1 MLFLGALSPKM
12 LHVKETAVIEHEF
25 FPAFRQQ
32 QGLERFMSDNNRQVA
47 VGGTHTFL
55 SAFHFT
61 SVFGLDSAMSA
72 FVSYTLLRLYSH
84 IPGLSIQ
91 DYSMCSSPILIFRS
105 HRLSVI

>member
-1 MLFLGALSPKM
+1 M

-25 FPAFRQQ
+25 FPAVRQQ
-32 QGLERFMSDNNRQVA
+32 QGLERFMSDNKRQVA
-47 VGGTHTFL
+47 VGGMHTFL

-61 SVFGLDSAMSA
+61 SVFSLDSAMSA

-84 IPGLSIQ
+84 IPGPSIQ
-91 DYSMCSSPILIFRS
+91 DYSMYSSPILIFRS

>member
-1 MLFLGALSPKM
+1 MLFLGALSPRM

-25 FPAFRQQ
+25 FPAVRQQ
-32 QGLERFMSDNNRQVA
+32 QGLERFMSDKNRQVA
-47 VGGTHTFL
+47 VGGMHTFL

-84 IPGLSIQ
+84 IP
-91 DYSMCSSPILIFRS
+91 
-105 HRLSVI
+105 